1 MELLERFTPAHG
13 LVDSALADLRERH
26 AVRERE
32 RLRLEKQARRQEQIA
47 AVTAQAGA
55 LVRNRAVQGGAAAL
69 LVLVVAIASWSTI
82 FPPKPIRSASPRT
95 GEPKSAP
102 ATSSGPGGTDG
113 KTGPG
118 IVVPPAGGGTG
129 TGGAGQKVTP
139 TVDGRTTPETATPP
153 ITVPPPVTPGTTTA
167 PATPKTTGQPGTNG
181 GTQRPTPTGVQPQA
195 GPERTGAPVDV
206 VPPGSG
212 TPPKPE
218 PAPRT
223 AGGRIRRLRRRATPP
238 R

>member
-1 MELLERFTPAHG
+1 MQAVLAAHPNHTLAKNLEREIARGVEQRTRAAAIVERARTLFDASPGEAMELLERFTPAHG

-82 FPPKPIRSASPRT
+82 FPPKPIDPPPTGT

-102 ATSSGPGGTDG
+102 ATPGGPGRRPRARRS
-113 KTGPG
+113 PG
-118 IVVPPAGGGTG
+118 SSFRPPA
-129 TGGAGQKVTP
+129 AARTP
-139 TVDGRTTPETATPP
+139 A
-153 ITVPPPVTPGTTTA
+153 A
-167 PATPKTTGQPGTNG
+167 PA
-181 GTQRPTPTGVQPQA
+181 
-195 GPERTGAPVDV
+195 
-206 VPPGSG
+206 
-212 TPPKPE
+212 
-218 PAPRT
+218 
-223 AGGRIRRLRRRATPP
+223 RR
-238 R
+238 